1 MYLDKQTGIICA
13 VGILSA
19 FIIGIL
25 IGNFAITK
33 NSSKAANDDRFENK
47 QFVADVLDKVDS
59 QSLRSFLQVLTKEPH
74 IAASDRDRYKAML

>member
-1 MYLDKQTGIICA
+1 MYLDKQTGVICPLSII
-13 VGILSA
+13 SA
-19 FIIGIL
+19 FTIGII

-33 NSSKAANDDRFENK
+33 SCSKADYDDRFENK

>member
-33 NSSKAANDDRFENK
+33 SSSKNANDDRFENK

-59 QSLRSFLQVLTKEPH
+59 QSLRSFLQILTKEPH
-74 IAASDRDRYKAML
+74 IAASDRDRYNAML